1 MAKEKAG
8 SAAIM
13 GVKDTL
19 DVLINFPMTESI
31 LLMANHGMGKSE
43 VVKQSAEQRGC
54 PCIDFRLSQNDVGDL
69 KGMPF
74 HVRGRTFFAPPDF
87 MPITEDDAKIIK
99 DLMGLTEDVSLG
111 RYGDQGVLFLDEI
124 NRASREVQQAAFELV
139 LDRRLN
145 LRSLPDGWRVVG
157 AINSDQ
163 DIYTVTTLEPAFL
176 SRFFVIQ
183 FKPTHDEFFS
193 YSKKVGVH
201 PAVLEFLMKYP
212 EFIDPSKEALEEAS
226 AQDATK
232 LYDRRSWHKFSRTI
246 TELEG
251 KRGEKDPSLF
261 DKTAGALDRLTRYAA
276 GYLGSV
282 CAVKFR
288 DFVERDY
295 DLLNADVILNKWD
308 KGIQERIETIVNANR
323 TPELAAYNEL
333 MMEYFAKHKKNLTDK
348 QKKNLLSYLQCVPNE
363 VAANFWKKFTSDH
376 QAISQDWYR
385 ASAAN
390 MKVILGVLANPNS
403 ADVKKRLAHLEAKE
417 KSGSKG
423 KK

>member
-1 MAKEKAG
+1 
-8 SAAIM
+8 
-13 GVKDTL
+13 
-19 DVLINFPMTESI
+19 
-31 LLMANHGMGKSE
+31 
-43 VVKQSAEQRGC
+43 
-54 PCIDFRLSQNDVGDL
+54 
-69 KGMPF
+69 MPF

-99 DLMGLTEDVSLG
+99 ELMGLTEDVSLG
-111 RYGDQGVLFLDEI
+111 RYGDEGVLFLDEI

-145 LRSLPDGWRVVG
+145 LRKLPDGWRVVG
-157 AINSDQ
+157 AINADQ
-163 DIYTVTTLEPAFL
+163 DVYTVTSLEPAFL

-183 FKPTHDEFFS
+183 FKPSHEEFFS
-193 YSKKVGVH
+193 YSKQVGVH

-226 AQDATK
+226 TQDATK

-246 TELEG
+246 QELES

-295 DLLNADVILNKWD
+295 DLLNADVILNKWNKD
-308 KGIQERIETIVNANR
+308 IQERIEMIVKANR

-333 MMEYFAKHKKNLTDK
+333 MMEYFSKNKKNLSDK
-348 QKKNLLSYLQCVPNE
+348 QKKNLTSYLQVVPNE
-363 VAANFWKKFTSDH
+363 VAANFWKKFTSDY
-376 QAISQDWYR
+376 QAMSQDWYR
-385 ASAAN
+385 SSAAN

-417 KSGSKG
+417 KSGKKGSK
-423 KK
+423 